1 MHVKYKISSMELFG
15 RLCTHWLHGRF
26 LSLSPSFFLFVSHFH
41 LCEWARSFMQSCRH
55 KECTPWFRLNFI
67 WLIYHLKQQ
76 KQQQNIGFGQR
87 MILIKFHIPSHTH
100 GECKKMKLPWHTWM
114 SILYNVCRCMRLIPN
129 EWAGCHMAARNSF
142 EKQVYKPAVRTVM
155 KSVLKMLPDTDNRSV
170 RVGCWARILF
180 YG

>member
-1 MHVKYKISSMELFG
+1 MKIPVYFASLILNRDLPFVD
-15 RLCTHWLHGRF
+15 TF
-26 LSLSPSFFLFVSHFH
+26 VVFTLSPSVS
-41 LCEWARSFMQSCRH
+41 EWQSCRH

-155 KSVLKMLPDTDNRSV
+155 KSVLKMLPDTDSSSGW
-170 RVGCWARILF
+170 VGCWARIVF